1 MAWARLRPDAWPIR
15 VEGLGVVTN
24 RSLAGTLRQGAVT
37 CMLNS
42 KAYFFII
49 AIYPRFIKSA

>member
-1 MAWARLRPDAWPIR
+1 MGRLRPDAKPIR